1 MKTLLFVRTENN
13 SAYDGSVT
21 GTALKL
27 NGPVTSTKVENQFQ
41 LSQGFLETGPMP
53 ELETSGGAF
62 TVEAL
67 ITPDAV
73 LGSRQNIMESQ
84 KPPIAFFI
92 DDKGFLNGSINLAA
106 GGWKSVKSNVPLV
119 AGKSQRVRFSRDAA
133 GLTNLE
139 VDDKNVG
146 S

>member
-13 SAYDGSVT
+13 SAFDGSVK

-27 NGPVTSTKVENQFQ
+27 NGPVTPTKVENQFQ
-41 LSQGFLETGPMP
+41 LSQGFLETGAMP
-53 ELETSGGAF
+53 ELEKSGAF

-67 ITPDAV
+67 VTPDAV

-92 DDKGFLNGSINLAA
+92 DDKGFLNGSINLTT
-106 GGWKSVKSNVPLV
+106 GGWKSVKSKAALV
-119 AGKSQRVRFSRDAA
+119 A
-133 GLTNLE
+133 
-139 VDDKNVG
+139 
-146 S
+146 

>member
-13 SAYDGSVT
+13 SAFDGSVK

-27 NGPVTSTKVENQFQ
+27 NGPVTPTKVENQFQ
-41 LSQGFLETGPMP
+41 LSQGFLETGAMP
-53 ELETSGGAF
+53 ELEKSGVF

-67 ITPDAV
+67 VTPDAV

-92 DDKGFLNGSINLAA
+92 DGKDRGPQVDGELGLPQHLIENLYTHL
-106 GGWKSVKSNVPLV
+106 GLETKRRHV
-119 AGKSQRVRFSRDAA
+119 A
-133 GLTNLE
+133 
-139 VDDKNVG
+139 
-146 S
+146 